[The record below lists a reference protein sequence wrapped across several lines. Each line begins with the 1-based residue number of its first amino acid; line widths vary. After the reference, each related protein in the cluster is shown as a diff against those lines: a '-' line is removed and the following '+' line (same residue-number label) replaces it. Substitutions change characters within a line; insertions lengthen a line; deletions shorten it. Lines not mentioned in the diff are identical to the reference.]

1 MTKKEETRE
10 KIGKA
15 AMHCFEKFGIEKT
28 TLEDIAKSVGLN
40 KATLYYYY
48 KNKEEIFLEVAVKEG
63 KEFITALQGKTV
75 LRKGGDNQIL
85 FYLQERVNY
94 YKNVLNVSHASA
106 ETINKM
112 LPQYFELYDDMSKKE
127 VQFISMLLKEGIRR
141 GEFMEKTDAD
151 KLGAYLINMTDAL
164 KHNAEHKAMLK
175 MESEVNYTEAFREL
189 KFLVALILKGIKHP
203 QAAQR
208 DEA

>member
-1 MTKKEETRE
+1 MTKKEETKER
-10 KIGKA
+10 IGKA

-28 TLEDIAKSVGLN
+28 TLEDIAKAVGLN

-48 KNKEEIFLEVAVKEG
+48 KNKEEIFLEVAVREG
-63 KEFITALQGKTV
+63 KEFITALQERTRLK
-75 LRKGGDNQIL
+75 KGGDNQIL

-112 LPQYFELYDDMSKKE
+112 LPKYFELYDDMLKKE
-127 VQFISMLLKEGIRR
+127 VQFIAMLLAEGIKN
-141 GEFMEKTDAD
+141 GEFIARTEPD
-151 KLGAYLINMTDAL
+151 KLAASLLSMTDAL

-175 MESEVNYTEAFREL
+175 MEHQVNYTEAFREL
-189 KFLVALILKGIKHP
+189 KLLVALILKGIKKT
-203 QAAQR
+203 
-208 DEA
+208 